1 MAKSNAERQAAFKL
15 RKLQSDGLLQV
26 SGLVPKTARAEV
38 MLLLQRLRED
48 PSLEIAV
55 RSKTTG
61 RFERL

>member
-1 MAKSNAERQAAFKL
+1 MAKTNAERQAAFKA
-15 RKLQSDGLLQV
+15 RKLSLDGLVQV
-26 SGLVPKTARAEV
+26 SGLVPKSARAEV
-38 MLLLQRLRED
+38 MLLIMRLRED